1 MWIYDY
7 KTEREYLAKS
17 PRKKFYFYSA
27 IKIEPVPGRSCTIL
41 VRKGMEE
48 GRKPTKIF
56 KQLNMFAEDFNY
68 LITKE
73 V

>member
-7 KTEREYLAKS
+7 KTKREYLACS
-17 PRKKFYFYSA
+17 PRKKFYCYIP
-27 IKIEPVPGRSCTIL
+27 IKIEPIPGQPCTIL

-48 GRKPTKIF
+48 GRKPAHTF
-56 KQLNMFAEDFNY
+56 EQLDIYAGN
-68 LITKE
+68 LKTKE